1 MNNMIAGGT
10 LVAVIGRNIS
20 GPWNPDDGYTDSLS
34 ISGAQVANTIFWGAV
49 GAALG
54 EQAKNRGDVDQAV
67 VQMRIWVQE
76 DSTGNVVWTNRVDV
90 KVSPAT
96 VMADKQYDALFD
108 QAIEKGVA
116 TLVDNFVTTVF

>member
-1 MNNMIAGGT
+1 
-10 LVAVIGRNIS
+10 
-20 GPWNPDDGYTDSLS
+20 
-34 ISGAQVANTIFWGAV
+34 
-49 GAALG
+49 
-54 EQAKNRGDVDQAV
+54 
-67 VQMRIWVQE
+67 VQE

-116 TLVDNFVTTVF
+116 TLVDNFVTTAF